1 MRRWFSELN
10 IVSNKIS
17 QIKLFLLNEYD
28 FEEILDLYTNEDSIF
43 KIEDNKLL
51 FEGDDG
57 IVFVAKETKKVPN
70 VEELFINICKNL
82 EDITL
87 SGFVREANS
96 IDNTLIEYEI
106 NYDNDKLIIMKKEN
120 NQIEKNEYKKE
131 NNFEINDEKPSLIN
145 NDEKETI
152 VDYFIEEVEVYNM
165 PCIPSIFILNSQ
177 KEKYFLEVYYD
188 MGYLL
193 INLYNRDFEKKIIT
207 IEREFD
213 ENQIF
218 TKQIAIEVFDSL
230 NKELQKEQIRIIS
243 LRIANNEELSEYY
256 SYIIQISDEIKEQ

>member
-10 IVSNKIS
+10 IVSNKVS
-17 QIKLFLLNEYD
+17 QIKSFLLNEYD
-28 FEEILDLYTNEDSIF
+28 FEEISDLYTNEDPII

-57 IVFVAKETKKVPN
+57 IVFVSKETKKVPN

-87 SGFVREANS
+87 SGVVREANS

-145 NDEKETI
+145 NDENKTI

-165 PCIPSIFILNSQ
+165 PCTPSIFILNSQ

-213 ENQIF
+213 ENQMF
-218 TKQIAIEVFDSL
+218 TKQIAIEVFDSF